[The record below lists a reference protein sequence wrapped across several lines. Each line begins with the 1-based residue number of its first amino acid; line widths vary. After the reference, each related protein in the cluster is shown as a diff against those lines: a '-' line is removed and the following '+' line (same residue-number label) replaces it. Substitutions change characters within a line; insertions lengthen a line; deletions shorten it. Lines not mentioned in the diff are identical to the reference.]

1 MAQNKKGNKGGGS
14 KMAGVA
20 TFASGL
26 VVGIVVAPY
35 VKQAFQKYAPSI
47 DGVADKVAKSAGKVF
62 ERGSD
67 IVAEAKDQ
75 LAKEK

>member
-1 MAQNKKGNKGGGS
+1 MAQQNNNSGGS
-14 KMAGVA
+14 KLGSVA

-35 VKQAFQKYAPSI
+35 VKEAMKKFAPSV
-47 DGVADKVAKSAGKVF
+47 DGLADKVAKSAGKAF
-62 ERGSD
+62 EKGSD